1 MTVSAV
7 TNWELQRNEI
17 IQAALRKCGVLAQ
30 GQTPSTEDY
39 TNGTQALN
47 ALIQTLSTEGMQL
60 WKRTTTDITPVD
72 GTSSYTVSNVWQL
85 AQVLL
90 VDSGGTVIELDQKSK
105 YDLNRL
111 PTSTGNPVAYAYTP
125 ALENGTLT
133 VWPTPDSTTASTKT
147 IRVVY
152 QKELFTFNVSTD
164 TPDFPAYWTE
174 ALIYGLAHR
183 LAPEYGVPLQ
193 DRQLLREDFMRTK
206 EAAEG
211 YGDEGGSW
219 YFVPERRY

>member
-47 ALIQTLSTEGMQL
+47 ALIQVLSTEGMQL
-60 WKRTTTDITPVD
+60 WKRTTVDITPVD
-72 GTSSYTVSNVWQL
+72 GTSTYTVSNVWQI

-90 VDSGGTVIELDQKSK
+90 VDSGGTVIELEKQSK
-105 YDLNRL
+105 YDINRL
-111 PTSTGNPVAYAYTP
+111 SSSEGQPVAFCYTP
-125 ALENGTLT
+125 ALENGSLQ
-133 VWPTPDSTTASTKT
+133 VWPIPDASTAANKT

-152 QKELFTFNVSTD
+152 QKELFTFNASTD

-193 DRQLLREDFMRTK
+193 DRQLLNQDFMRAK

-211 YGDEGGSW
+211 YGDEGGSM
-219 YFVPERRY
+219 YFSPDWRY